1 MISPDAIYAAALQLY
16 QVKFMTDE
24 LEPTPGWR
32 NGGRMKA
39 WEECVAVA
47 LDFANAIPNNI
58 YSDPGPLETAYLRF
72 QNGLK
77 P

>member
-47 LDFANAIPNNI
+47 LDFAHALPDQ
-58 YSDPGPLETAYLRF
+58 SLADLQAAQQRTDWMLGM
-72 QNGLK
+72 K

>member
-1 MISPDAIYAAALQLY
+1 MISQDAIYAAALQLF

-47 LDFANAIPNNI
+47 LDFAN
-58 YSDPGPLETAYLRF
+58 SMPGRSYVPGITWDF
-72 QNGLK
+72 FPHDKGNQ

>member
-1 MISPDAIYAAALQLY
+1 MISQDSIYAAALQLF

-47 LDFANAIPNNI
+47 LDFACSMPGKRHPFGT
-58 YSDPGPLETAYLRF
+58 YERYGQDPGSVEP
-72 QNGLK
+72 
-77 P
+77 